1 MVVLFYSYGDHRTLN
16 VRTHA
21 VPTRRSSDLKAA
33 AAARWGVPVSEV
45 IADDSVLN
53 HQASDR
59 KLRYGDVVTDAAKLT
74 LDAEPPLKT
83 PAEWTFLGKAAPSK
97 LHIPEVVTGR
107 AVFGLDVKLP
117 GMVHAALMQ
126 APVHGGSLKS
136 HQPKAEIGRAHV

>member
-1 MVVLFYSYGDHRTLN
+1 MRISDWSSDVC
-16 VRTHA
+16 
-21 VPTRRSSDLKAA
+21 SSDL
-33 AAARWGVPVSEV
+33 
-45 IADDSVLN
+45 
-53 HQASDR
+53 R

-136 HQPKAEIGRAHV
+136 HQHKAVLGMPGVRAVVVLDPAKTKGTPAPNKGTWGERESTRLNSSHQCAAR

>member
-1 MVVLFYSYGDHRTLN
+1 MRISDWSSDVC
-16 VRTHA
+16 
-21 VPTRRSSDLKAA
+21 SSDL
-33 AAARWGVPVSEV
+33 
-45 IADDSVLN
+45 
-53 HQASDR
+53 R

-126 APVHGGSLKS
+126 APVPGGSLKS
-136 HQPKAEIGRAHV
+136 NQPKAAIGRAACRERVWKYVYVSGAGVTLKKKQNVKER